1 MRGRIAQITSPHR
14 LWWVSAAIIAALGAT
29 AVVASSPSS
38 ASKSGGSGPLRSVA
52 TSTATPPVGVCSGQP
67 GVILPAAA
75 VGSDMQLIG
84 SIYSASHL
92 VGTGVINPDVAA
104 PSNPVLWV
112 QAADYM
118 PSGAPMQS
126 QPFPS
131 SAMVGQNA
139 AVVSQVG
146 VTIES
151 AATAAGAEQAFN
163 TLALDATGLPG
174 TTVTRGPQLPTV
186 VSGIALGDESIVT
199 TQSQPLGVIVLYVV
213 RVGDSV
219 LRVSIAGGP
228 ASTAQSDQV
237 VVQAALAH
245 MESICGASA

>member
-1 MRGRIAQITSPHR
+1 MRGRTARVTSSHR
-14 LWWVSAAIIAALGAT
+14 LWWVSAAIVAALGAT
-29 AVVASSPSS
+29 AVVAYSPSS

-52 TSTATPPVGVCSGQP
+52 TSIATPPAGVCSGQP
-67 GVILPAAA
+67 GVLLPASAL
-75 VGSDMQLIG
+75 GSDMQLIG
-84 SIYSASHL
+84 SIYSAPHL
-92 VGTGVINPDVAA
+92 VGTGVINPNIPT
-104 PSNPVLWV
+104 PSDPVLWV

-131 SAMVGQNA
+131 SAMVAQNA
-139 AVVSQVG
+139 AVISQVG

-163 TLALDATGLPG
+163 SLALDATGLPG

-186 VSGIALGDESIVT
+186 VSGIALGDESTVT
-199 TQSQPLGVIVLYVV
+199 TQSQPVGIVVLYVV

-228 ASTAQSDQV
+228 TSTAQSDQV
-237 VVQAALAH
+237 VVEAALAH
-245 MESICGASA
+245 MESVCGPSA